1 MENKNLNEMYN
12 KLIINIRPLGFT
24 WETSDPFLF
33 CVHHLD
39 HYPAGNDQMGPAASL
54 AGRNLGQDFT
64 TKDGWRM
71 YHGTSIP
78 GFPMHPHRGFETVTV
93 VLNGFVDH
101 SDSHAAAGRYGNGD
115 VQWMTAGAGLQH
127 AEMFP
132 LVNRDKP
139 NPLELFQI
147 WLNLPKSQK
156 FASPYYKMLWAED
169 IPVFS
174 ENDKDGKSTRI
185 TVVAGKIGNVIA
197 PPPAPDSWAANP
209 ENEIGIWLINMEAG
223 GKWTIPVASPEINR
237 SLYFY
242 EGSGIKICGMDI
254 LPYHSVDLLT
264 DQPVTIE
271 NGNTNA
277 SLLLLQGRPIN
288 EPVIQ
293 HGPFVMNTAME
304 IQQAFQDYRKS
315 QFGGWPWQRY
325 DNVHD
330 HSKGRFAKYADG
342 RIEER

>member
-1 MENKNLNEMYN
+1 
-12 KLIINIRPLGFT
+12 
-24 WETSDPFLF
+24 
-33 CVHHLD
+33 
-39 HYPAGNDQMGPAASL
+39 MGPAVSL
-54 AGRNLGQDFT
+54 AGRDLGQDFT
-64 TKDGWRM
+64 VKDGWRM
-71 YHGTSIP
+71 YHGEKIP

-93 VLNGFVDH
+93 VLNGMVDH
-101 SDSHAAAGRYGNGD
+101 SDSYGAGGRYGNGD

-132 LVNRDKP
+132 LLNKDKP
-139 NPLELFQI
+139 NSLELFQI
-147 WLNLPKSQK
+147 WLNLPRVKK
-156 FASPYYKMLWAED
+156 FARPYYNMLWAED

-174 ENDKDGKSTRI
+174 EKDKDGKSTRI

-242 EGSGIKICGMDI
+242 KGSGIKLCGMDI
-254 LPYHSVDLLT
+254 MPYHSVDLLT

-277 SLLLLQGRPIN
+277 SLLLLQGSPIN

-293 HGPFVMNTAME
+293 HGPFVMNTALE
-304 IQQAFQDYRKS
+304 IQQAFQDYRKT

-325 DNVHD
+325 DNVHG
-330 HSKGRFAKYADG
+330 SKGRFAKYDDG
-342 RIEER
+342 RVEEK